1 MGHAFQLQGQA
12 HELWLSRAGTC
23 YRLHVGDLCLP
34 VALDPRGLSSH
45 RLAVGDFAETVFV
58 AVHGDEVHVH
68 LDGETY
74 LLRHTHSLERFADQA
89 VEEEQAIARAPM
101 PGAAVALAV
110 ERDAVV
116 RRGQAL
122 LVIESM
128 KMEMTIAAPCD
139 GVVQAVHVSVGQTF
153 DRDAPLVTLDRTRA
167 AA

>member
-1 MGHAFQLQGQA
+1 MGHAFQCQG
-12 HELWLSRAGTC
+12 HEHEVWLSRSGAF

-34 VALDPRGLSSH
+34 ATLLARGEHAHELTVRDVVERVVVAQR
-45 RLAVGDFAETVFV
+45 
-58 AVHGDEVHVH
+58 GDEVHVH

-74 LLRHTHSLERFADQA
+74 LLRYTHSLERFAGQA
-89 VEEEQAIARAPM
+89 VDEEQAIARAPM
-101 PGAAVALAV
+101 PGAAVALAA
-110 ERDAVV
+110 EPGTAV

-139 GVVQAVHVSVGQTF
+139 GVVQTVHVTVGQTF
-153 DRDAPLVTLDRTRA
+153 EREAPLVTLERSRA